1 VIRPGEAVFVDTG
14 AWVAL
19 AVMGDVYH
27 ERAVAQW
34 DNLMRRGAKPIT
46 SVPVVIETF
55 TYLDR
60 KGSRILAVR
69 WRDSL
74 AAVRHLEILGCA
86 PSDLAEAWKLF
97 DRKDLHKLS
106 LVDATSFALMRKR
119 RIRVAFA
126 FDTHFAVAGFRYVD

>member
-1 VIRPGEAVFVDTG
+1 VIRPNEAVFVDTG

-19 AVMGDVYH
+19 AVIGDVYH

-34 DNLMRRGAKPIT
+34 NTLTRGGARLVT

-55 TYLDR
+55 TFLDR
-60 KGSRILAVR
+60 KGSRVLAIR

-74 AAVRHLEILGCA
+74 TAVRPLEVLGCA
-86 PSDLAEAWKLF
+86 PSDLADAWKFF
-97 DRKDLHKLS
+97 DRNDLHKLS

-119 RIRVAFA
+119 GIRVAFA
-126 FDTHFAVAGFRYVD
+126 FDTHFAVAGFRLVD